1 MDGSISVNIA
11 PEQNDNP
18 AVPFTI
24 HATGPEGYNQ
34 SHIVWTA
41 AELPYVHTFDNI
53 TNEGSY
59 EIVVTNAYG
68 CDINLSIP
76 IVDCEG
82 IFPYIKNLR
91 VMATP
96 ASGNPITV
104 YNGNWLQQGDCIAF
118 QGGSIPVQLDN
129 PSTTGLRILFS
140 ASEVLDDNTVT
151 ISLPGLSSSMVQVN
165 SINTYTYEATF
176 PLLTAADIQGE
187 QQIIIEGATIDGK
200 QLLDL
205 RNMSNDLEDCVQ
217 LPQFTDDCSIPT
229 LLEPGAD
236 DVHVFEITCMMVD
249 AEITYPSNPDANDGA
264 IELTLGGVPPYSI
277 YWTLGSGTSDPTPY
291 PTSPNAQSIFELKSG
306 EYCVYIKDGNGCRYT
321 NCWSLKPCSPKKL
334 DFKFETIC
342 PNDET
347 GEVCG
352 FIYDAFLNIPS
363 DVLYDFQ
370 WTWNAGEY
378 FEGSVSQSCP
388 PYEFP
393 LEGEICV
400 EAKDLSGCGQDLMKC
415 FTFPNNYTPVF
426 LVNSFVNDACGS
438 IPSGSISLMVGGGK
452 APFTYQWVNAA
463 GQAIAGNSA
472 TVSGLSAGTYSVTI
486 TDACE
491 GVFAGSFGVG
501 LLETELVLNPIV
513 TGSCSGGNNGS
524 IVLEIIDGTE
534 PLSFQ
539 WSNNDATQ
547 NISGLGAG
555 IYSVTVTD
563 GCENE
568 FPYSLSIETSPNTVF
583 STNIVQ
589 PVNQLPGCEGAI
601 TVVPNSNVAGP
612 FTYNWSNGSIGA
624 SINDLCPDTY
634 IVVIMDNNGCEY
646 ELEIEL
652 EAECVKLPDISAAT
666 FDAENCNDGQI
677 KINSIVGFGPLEVVW
692 ENGLEP
698 NSAGYIN
705 DLLAGDYSVTITDAV
720 GCVAV
725 ETFTVN
731 GNASGF
737 PNAFI
742 IDETILYAC
751 EGLSNGSAEIFV
763 TLADEYSRLY
773 LQ

>member
-1 MDGSISVNIA
+1 MKAHILSVIVLITVGGLLPLLGQNINLSITGDICGGDPDGAISLTVIDGAEPPFSIVWSNADTEEIITPTNEDTQAGTSEITNLEAGTYCVEVISLMYGCTAESCNLLVESLSPLNFINISSSNCICSPGMDGSISVNIA

-352 FIYDAFLNIPS
+352 FI
-363 DVLYDFQ
+363 V
-370 WTWNAGEY
+370 
-378 FEGSVSQSCP
+378 SV
-388 PYEFP
+388 
-393 LEGEICV
+393 
-400 EAKDLSGCGQDLMKC
+400 
-415 FTFPNNYTPVF
+415 
-426 LVNSFVNDACGS
+426 
-438 IPSGSISLMVGGGK
+438 
-452 APFTYQWVNAA
+452 
-463 GQAIAGNSA
+463 
-472 TVSGLSAGTYSVTI
+472 
-486 TDACE
+486 
-491 GVFAGSFGVG
+491 
-501 LLETELVLNPIV
+501 
-513 TGSCSGGNNGS
+513 
-524 IVLEIIDGTE
+524 
-534 PLSFQ
+534 
-539 WSNNDATQ
+539 
-547 NISGLGAG
+547 
-555 IYSVTVTD
+555 
-563 GCENE
+563 
-568 FPYSLSIETSPNTVF
+568 
-583 STNIVQ
+583 
-589 PVNQLPGCEGAI
+589 
-601 TVVPNSNVAGP
+601 
-612 FTYNWSNGSIGA
+612 
-624 SINDLCPDTY
+624 
-634 IVVIMDNNGCEY
+634 
-646 ELEIEL
+646 
-652 EAECVKLPDISAAT
+652 
-666 FDAENCNDGQI
+666 
-677 KINSIVGFGPLEVVW
+677 
-692 ENGLEP
+692 
-698 NSAGYIN
+698 
-705 DLLAGDYSVTITDAV
+705 
-720 GCVAV
+720 
-725 ETFTVN
+725 
-731 GNASGF
+731 
-737 PNAFI
+737 
-742 IDETILYAC
+742 
-751 EGLSNGSAEIFV
+751 
-763 TLADEYSRLY
+763 R
-773 LQ
+773 

>member
-53 TNEGSY
+53 TNEGNY
-59 EIVVTNAYG
+59 QIVVSDYYG

-352 FIYDAFLNIPS
+352 FI
-363 DVLYDFQ
+363 V
-370 WTWNAGEY
+370 
-378 FEGSVSQSCP
+378 SV
-388 PYEFP
+388 
-393 LEGEICV
+393 
-400 EAKDLSGCGQDLMKC
+400 
-415 FTFPNNYTPVF
+415 
-426 LVNSFVNDACGS
+426 
-438 IPSGSISLMVGGGK
+438 
-452 APFTYQWVNAA
+452 
-463 GQAIAGNSA
+463 
-472 TVSGLSAGTYSVTI
+472 
-486 TDACE
+486 
-491 GVFAGSFGVG
+491 
-501 LLETELVLNPIV
+501 
-513 TGSCSGGNNGS
+513 
-524 IVLEIIDGTE
+524 
-534 PLSFQ
+534 
-539 WSNNDATQ
+539 
-547 NISGLGAG
+547 
-555 IYSVTVTD
+555 
-563 GCENE
+563 
-568 FPYSLSIETSPNTVF
+568 
-583 STNIVQ
+583 
-589 PVNQLPGCEGAI
+589 
-601 TVVPNSNVAGP
+601 
-612 FTYNWSNGSIGA
+612 
-624 SINDLCPDTY
+624 
-634 IVVIMDNNGCEY
+634 
-646 ELEIEL
+646 
-652 EAECVKLPDISAAT
+652 
-666 FDAENCNDGQI
+666 
-677 KINSIVGFGPLEVVW
+677 
-692 ENGLEP
+692 
-698 NSAGYIN
+698 
-705 DLLAGDYSVTITDAV
+705 
-720 GCVAV
+720 
-725 ETFTVN
+725 
-731 GNASGF
+731 
-737 PNAFI
+737 
-742 IDETILYAC
+742 
-751 EGLSNGSAEIFV
+751 
-763 TLADEYSRLY
+763 R
-773 LQ
+773 